1 MAEMTAS
8 CGSLQS
14 VKKSIVRCVT
24 GELYNLFCLSVYHF
38 NGWSVMR
45 SRIFFMAGS
54 NLNKSQEF
62 GMSMH
67 GW

>member
-24 GELYNLFCLSVYHF
+24 GELYNLFVSLVF
-38 NGWSVMR
+38 
-45 SRIFFMAGS
+45 IT
-54 NLNKSQEF
+54 
-62 GMSMH
+62 SM
-67 GW
+67 GGI

>member
-24 GELYNLFCLSVYHF
+24 GELYNLFCLCVYYF
-38 NGWSVMR
+38 NGWSLMR
-45 SRIFFMAGS
+45 GRVFFF
-54 NLNKSQEF
+54 LWLDQI
-62 GMSMH
+62 
-67 GW
+67 

>member
-24 GELYNLFCLSVYHF
+24 GELYNLFCLCVYYF
-38 NGWSVMR
+38 NGWSLMR
-45 SRIFFMAGS
+45 GRVFYLFIY
-54 NLNKSQEF
+54 
-62 GMSMH
+62 
-67 GW
+67 GWIKFK